1 MINTVFE
8 APTLSDALPGILNAL
23 LTEGHTVDSRNGK
36 AKETLMARIHLS
48 DPHQNP
54 YSTNFRRKAS
64 LPAQIAETVWL
75 LSGRDD
81 IKFIEPFLPR
91 AKDFSDDGVT
101 WRGAYGPRIRN
112 WGGVDQLRNVVDALN
127 ADQGSRRAV
136 INIFDPAEDFQETKD
151 VPCNNWLSFAI
162 RNGKLHTHVA
172 IRSNDAFWGLSGIN
186 AFEWTFLTQVVAFL
200 TKTQPGSLTFS
211 TTSLHLY
218 EHHWDRA
225 RGVVQGAESDAVSS
239 SDRSQILEHQ
249 ASILIHDTSDRWAE
263 FHRGLRRLET
273 FLQSNLDANALVEAL
288 NDQPFALFAEWAKAV
303 HDWAHGEKELENSS
317 MDMNLMAALDM
328 SPRRRRKAQEVEPP
342 INDNFIQFI
351 DLLHREKNNAYGD
364 SWRRRGEMLGILANI
379 ARKVD
384 RLGKPGAGDN
394 ELDTTVDLLLY
405 LVKYQLW
412 LEVQSGYANE
422 TFLDGNDHHRSVLR
436 RVALDA
442 HNRYETRDRSLDGSE
457 NTTRGGLAELFE
469 HLAKRVECGAK
480 NKYKQQLVQ
489 TMVDKAYR
497 LAKAAHHR
505 ATLDKK
511 QFTGYDV

>member
-36 AKETLMARIHLS
+36 AKEMLMARIHLS
-48 DPHQNP
+48 EPHRNP

-64 LPAQIAETVWL
+64 IPAQIAETVWL

-91 AKDFSDDGVT
+91 AKDFSDDGET

-112 WGGVDQLRNVVDALN
+112 WGGVDQLFEVASILTSDP
-127 ADQGSRRAV
+127 GSRRAV
-136 INIFDPAEDFQETKD
+136 INIFDPAVDFGDTKD
-151 VPCNNWLSFAI
+151 VPCNNWLSFAVRDGI
-162 RNGKLHTHVA
+162 LHTHVA

-186 AFEWTFLTQVVAFL
+186 AFEWTFLSQVVAFL
-200 TKTQPGSLTFS
+200 TGTFPGSLTFS

-225 RGVVQGAESDAVSS
+225 RGVAQGAEVDPIEPSVHSAILHHG
-239 SDRSQILEHQ
+239 SQVLLNSL
-249 ASILIHDTSDRWAE
+249 ADRWSE
-263 FHRGLRRLET
+263 FLRGLGNLET
-273 FLQSNLDANALVEAL
+273 FLESNLDANALDNSLRE
-288 NDQPFALFAEWAKAV
+288 QPFGLFADWAKAV
-303 HDWAHGEKELENSS
+303 HDWAHGEKELQNSS
-317 MDMNLMAALDM
+317 EDSNLITALDR
-328 SPRRRRKAQEVEPP
+328 SPRPKKTEEVEPT
-342 INDNFIQFI
+342 INDSFTQFI
-351 DLLHREKNNAYGD
+351 DILHKEKNLAYGD
-364 SWRRRGEMLGILANI
+364 SWRRRGEMLGIMANI

-412 LEVQSGYANE
+412 LEVQSGYVDDS
-422 TFLDGNDHHRSVLR
+422 TLDGNTHHLSVMR
-436 RVALDA
+436 RVHQEAN
-442 HNRYETRDRSLDGSE
+442 HRYETRDKSLYSSE
-457 NTTRGGLAELFE
+457 NATRGDLAEMFE
-469 HLAKRVECGAK
+469 SLALKVERGAK
-480 NKYKQQLVQ
+480 NKEKQRLVQ
-489 TMVDKAYR
+489 SMVDRAYR
-497 LAKAAHHR
+497 LAKAAHQR
-505 ATLDKK
+505 ALLDKK

>member
-1 MINTVFE
+1 MINTVFQ
-8 APTLSDALPGILNAL
+8 APTLSDALPGILNSL
-23 LTEGHTVDSRNGK
+23 LEEGHTVDSRNGK
-36 AKETLMARIHLS
+36 TQEILMARVHLS

-54 YSTNFRRKAS
+54 YSTNLGRKAS

-75 LSGRDD
+75 LSGRND

-127 ADQGSRRAV
+127 LDQGSRRAV
-136 INIFDPAEDFQETKD
+136 INIFDPAVDFQETKD
-151 VPCNNWLSFAI
+151 VPCNNWLSFAV

-172 IRSNDAFWGLSGIN
+172 VRSNDAFWGLSGIN
-186 AFEWTFLTQVVAFL
+186 AFEWTFLSQVVAFL
-200 TKTQPGSLTFS
+200 TKTHPGSLTFS

-225 RGVVQGAESDAVSS
+225 RRVVRAAESDEMDSS
-239 SDRSQILEHQ
+239 NQSQVLEHRNP
-249 ASILIHDTSDRWAE
+249 ILVPHPKARWAE
-263 FHRGLRRLET
+263 FHRGLRLLET
-273 FLQSNLDANALVEAL
+273 FLQSNLDANALVDAL
-288 NDQPFALFAEWAKAV
+288 TNQPFALFAEWAKAV
-303 HDWAHGEKELENSS
+303 HDWAHDEKELENSS
-317 MDMNLMAALDM
+317 MDMNLLTALER
-328 SPRRRRKAQEVEPP
+328 SPRKRRAKEEPA
-342 INDNFIQFI
+342 INDNFTQFI
-351 DLLHREKNNAYGD
+351 DLLHREKNNVYGD

-412 LEVQSGYANE
+412 LEVQSGYVDDNH
-422 TFLDGNDHHRSVLR
+422 LDGNNHHLSVMR
-436 RVALDA
+436 RVRQEAT
-442 HNRYETRDRSLDGSE
+442 HRYETRDKSLDGSE
-457 NTTRGGLAELFE
+457 NATRGELAEMFE
-469 HLAKRVECGAK
+469 SLATKVERGAK
-480 NKYKQQLVQ
+480 NKEKHHLVQ
-489 TMVDKAYR
+489 SMVDRAYR
-497 LAKAAHHR
+497 LAKAAHLR
-505 ATLDKK
+505 ALLEKK

>member
-54 YSTNFRRKAS
+54 YSTNLRRKAS

-112 WGGVDQLRNVVDALN
+112 WGGVDQLRNVVDVLN
-127 ADQGSRRAV
+127 ADRGSRRAV

-172 IRSNDAFWGLSGIN
+172 VRSNDAFWGLSGIN

-200 TKTQPGSLTFS
+200 TKTHPGSLTFS

-225 RGVVQGAESDAVSS
+225 RGVVEGAESDAVSS
-239 SDRSQILEHQ
+239 SDRSQILDHR
-249 ASILIHDTSDRWAE
+249 ASILLDDTEARWTE
-263 FHRGLRRLET
+263 FHRGLSRLET
-273 FLQSNLDANALVEAL
+273 FLGSNLDANALQEAL
-288 NDQPFALFAEWAKAV
+288 FEQPFELFGDWARAV
-303 HDWAHGEKELENSS
+303 HDWAHREKELETCS
-317 MDMNLMAALDM
+317 MDEHLIAALHR
-328 SPRRRRKAQEVEPP
+328 SPRRRRKAQEVETTT
-342 INDNFIQFI
+342 NDNFHQFI
-351 DLLHREKNNAYGD
+351 DTLHREKNNAYGD
-364 SWRRRGEMLGILANI
+364 SWRRRGEMLGILSNI

-412 LEVQSGYANE
+412 LEVQSGYVNE
-422 TFLDGNDHHRSVLR
+422 TCLDGDDHHQSVIR
-436 RVALDA
+436 RVRQDA
-442 HNRYETRDRSLDGSE
+442 HPRYVTRDKSLDGSE
-457 NTTRGGLAELFE
+457 NSTRKDLADLFE
-469 HLAKRVECGAK
+469 DLAKLVERGAK
-480 NKYKQQLVQ
+480 NKDKQRFAQA
-489 TMVDKAYR
+489 MVDRAYR

>member
-1 MINTVFE
+1 MINTVFQ
-8 APTLSDALPGILNAL
+8 APTLSDALPGILDSL

-36 AKETLMARIHLS
+36 TQEILMARVHLS

-54 YSTNFRRKAS
+54 YSTNLGRKAS

-75 LSGRDD
+75 LSGRKD

-112 WGGVDQLRNVVDALN
+112 WGGVDQLAEVVEALN
-127 ADQGSRRAV
+127 LEQGSRRAV
-136 INIFDPAEDFQETKD
+136 INIFDPAVDFQTTKD
-151 VPCNNWLSFAI
+151 VPCNNWISFAI

-172 IRSNDAFWGLSGIN
+172 VRSNDAFWGLSGIN
-186 AFEWTFLTQVVAFL
+186 AFEWTFLSQVVAFL
-200 TKTQPGSLTFS
+200 TATEPGSLTFS

-225 RGVVQGAESDAVSS
+225 RKVARAAASDESDPSN
-239 SDRSQILEHQ
+239 RSQILEHRDP
-249 ASILIHDTSDRWAE
+249 ILVQHPEVRWAE

-273 FLQSNLDANALVEAL
+273 FLQSNLDANALVDAL
-288 NDQPFALFAEWAKAV
+288 NDQPFELFADWAKAV
-303 HDWAHGEKELENSS
+303 HDWAHREKELENSS
-317 MDMNLMAALDM
+317 MDMNLLTALER
-328 SPRRRRKAQEVEPP
+328 SPRKAKAKEEPAN
-342 INDNFIQFI
+342 NDDFIQFI
-351 DLLHREKNNAYGD
+351 NDLHQEKNLAYGD
-364 SWRRRGEMLGILANI
+364 SWRRRGEMLGIMANI

-412 LEVQSGYANE
+412 LEVHSGYVTDNC
-422 TFLDGNDHHRSVLR
+422 LDGTDHHLSVMR
-436 RVALDA
+436 RVRQEAA
-442 HNRYETRDRSLDGSE
+442 YRYETRDKSLDGSE
-457 NTTRGGLAELFE
+457 NATRADLAAMFE
-469 HLAKRVECGAK
+469 SLASKVERGAK
-480 NKYKQQLVQ
+480 TKEKQRLVQ
-489 TMVDKAYR
+489 SMVDRAYR

-505 ATLDKK
+505 SLLEKK